1 MKKLISLLG
10 ALIMTCSYNGQAL
23 ASVSAAESYS
33 DEYINTHTTNMDSV
47 ILSTAQRYIG
57 CDWLSFRW
65 VWNNSEFIDYCA
77 IFIDAV
83 LQESGVP
90 RSAFPHSPFVD
101 NEEYNGFV
109 NFFKAK
115 GRFSYRDFT
124 SDIRPKWL
132 IVFDQ
137 NFDGKG
143 DHIGFVYSKSGD
155 IVTTIEGNSDDGKVC
170 MKTYNINNPKIMGY
184 CITDFDNSSVQTHTT
199 ATTTSNTT
207 TSNITTTTVTTTE
220 YIASAPV
227 TTSTTTAY
235 SELIISTTNA
245 QNVTDID
252 IQNDKYYMASLIGGK
267 MHSTD
272 ALTDSN
278 VSKIIDTDTYLT
290 VYSVNP
296 ITGLA
301 YCITEFGDVGY
312 IHTSLLAENGQDTY
326 YSGCRASHYV
336 WSGVGVRLR
345 AGDSLS
351 APTLYILDDYTEITI
366 LSHGANGF
374 VYAEVYLDD
383 GSVLNGYIHDSL
395 VFFI

>member
-101 NEEYNGFV
+101 NEDYNGFV
-109 NFFKAK
+109 NFFRNREKFVYK
-115 GRFSYRDFT
+115 SY
-124 SDIRPKWL
+124 SPYILPKWL

-143 DHIGFVYSKSGD
+143 NHIGFVYSKSGD

-199 ATTTSNTT
+199 TTTTSNTT
-207 TSNITTTTVTTTE
+207 TSNATTTVTTTE

-235 SELIISTTNA
+235 SEPIISTTTA

-272 ALTDSN
+272 ELLDSN
-278 VSKIIDTDTYLT
+278 VKKIIDTDTLLT

-301 YCITEFGDVGY
+301 YCVSEYGDIGY
-312 IHTSLLAENGQDTY
+312 VHTSLLAENGQDTY

-336 WSGVGVRLR
+336 RSGVGVRLK

-351 APTLYILDDYTEITI
+351 APTLYILDDYTEISI
-366 LSHGANGF
+366 LSYGNNGY
-374 VYAEVYLDD
+374 VYAEIYLDD

-395 VFFI
+395 VFSI